1 MKPVNETTRRVV
13 VKSLINRTGLLA
25 ILFAVSACS
34 EQTGQGLSSAV
45 SDLNLQKQ
53 SLVKFNLTDAPN
65 EALKSVVV
73 DIDHLEVLVAG
84 ASKAGRLILAKG
96 LGPVD
101 LLKLQNGVILPLQ
114 EVVAPEGLK
123 IQQIRLILKQDGH
136 YAIKADDSVCA
147 LQTPSAQRT
156 GVKIIL
162 TNKISFDAGHEY
174 NVLVDFD
181 ALKSVVI
188 KGNGDCL
195 LKPVLKLKSVTKA
208 VIVEQPDDLDESGGS
223 DQESGEQNGEEELVT
238 DPDENDQEGDGW
250 DYTPIVDGQDYPTV
264 EPDELETLN

>member
-1 MKPVNETTRRVV
+1 MK
-13 VKSLINRTGLLA
+13 SFINKAGLLV
-25 ILFAVSACS
+25 ILLAVSACS
-34 EQTGQGLSSAV
+34 EQTGQGSNSIV

-65 EALKSVVV
+65 ESLKSVVV
-73 DIDHLEVLVAG
+73 DIDHLEVLVSG

-114 EVVAPEGLK
+114 EVVAPEGIK
-123 IQQIRLILKQDGH
+123 IQQIRLILKQNGH
-136 YAIKADDSVCA
+136 YAVKSDESICA

-162 TNKISFDAGHEY
+162 TNKIAFEAGHEY

-208 VIVEQPDDLDESGGS
+208 VIVEQPDGNDDTE
-223 DQESGEQNGEEELVT
+223 DPEQDSGEEGDGEELVT
-238 DPDENDQEGDGW
+238 VPDENDQEGDGW
-250 DYTPIVDGQDYPTV
+250 DYTPIVDGQDFPTV
-264 EPDELETLN
+264 EPGDLDTLN

>member
-1 MKPVNETTRRVV
+1 MR
-13 VKSLINRTGLLA
+13 SLINKASLLV

-34 EQTGQGLSSAV
+34 EQAGQSLNSV
-45 SDLNLQKQ
+45 SDLNIQKQ

-65 EALKSVVV
+65 EALKSVIV
-73 DIDHLEVLVAG
+73 DVDHLEVLVSG

-114 EVVAPEGLK
+114 EVVAPEGIQ

-136 YAIKADDSVCA
+136 YAVKSDDSLCT

-162 TNKISFDAGHEY
+162 TNKISFEAGHEY

-208 VIVEQPDDLDESGGS
+208 VIVEQPDDAS
-223 DQESGEQNGEEELVT
+223 DAGDSDDGSGEEDSGEELVT
-238 DPDENDQEGDGW
+238 VPDENDQEGDGW
-250 DYTPIVDGQDYPTV
+250 DYTPIVDGQDLPIV
-264 EPDELETLN
+264 EPGDLETLN